1 MDSSARKSA
10 PRPADY
16 RTLSP
21 SGVSQSRDPTS
32 ELIDKGHS
40 LGFCRGKL
48 PVLVIDPNGIAIDG
62 SRSIARRYGTKC
74 GGCLQGINPQD
85 LVRKARDK
93 VFHLNCFTC
102 LVCRKQMST
111 GEELYVLDDNKFVCK
126 QDYLSGKPLPDTHH
140 VHGHHGTNTGRYGGL
155 FEIFIA
161 WRTNST
167 RNWGQNVDA
176 SLQDDFGPMI
186 KRHDRLDARHFFNI
200 NLCHPLGHLPVVES
214 AAIVLSED
222 EDEDGSAHHHHHDS
236 AVRGAHLGTHNIG
249 PGSTGDQTVGHGGEL
264 PLGSDP
270 CKQEDS
276 EDQGSLD
283 GDPETRDSQTENKS
297 PDGGAGGGS
306 GDGGAGSKRRGPRTT
321 IKAKQLEILKTAFS
335 STPKPTRHI
344 REQLAKET
352 GLPMRVIQVWFQN
365 KRSKERRLKQLTS
378 MGRNPFFGGSRKMRG
393 FPLNLNPGALGGED
407 GPPPGFPYFG
417 PDKFEFGYGGPV
429 AFHHEFFGA
438 HPPPHPHGP
447 HFAGTGNPGLDPASL
462 AGMAAAVA
470 VAGEYPPPGAGGGPP
485 EFLTGPPGQGPPAP
499 TGGSPG
505 EFLAPSERER
515 EISPPNHYHRK
526 SVESRSPIYLGSA
539 RERTLCLRSHRFISV
554 VFAMRRQPL
563 TRKRL
568 KEIDLLLAPKNN
580 IPHGSFLYRRR
591 VTFFL

>member
-1 MDSSARKSA
+1 MLLSCAGCEKPIMDQYLLNVLDRAWHVECVRCF
-10 PRPADY
+10 DC
-16 RTLSP
+16 RTTL
-21 SGVSQSRDPTS
+21 QDKCFSR
-32 ELIDKGHS
+32 EAKL
-40 LGFCRGKL
+40 FCRE
-48 PVLVIDPNGIAIDG
+48 DFF
-62 SRSIARRYGTKC
+62 RRYGTKC
-74 GGCLQGINPQD
+74 SGCLQGISPQD

-140 VHGHHGTNTGRYGGL
+140 VHGHHGG
-155 FEIFIA
+155 
-161 WRTNST
+161 
-167 RNWGQNVDA
+167 D
-176 SLQDDFGPMI
+176 SLMGS
-186 KRHDRLDARHFFNI
+186 
-200 NLCHPLGHLPVVES
+200 G
-214 AAIVLSED
+214 SED
-222 EDEDGSAHHHHHDS
+222 EDEDGSAHHHHGGVGGS
-236 AVRGAHLGTHNIG
+236 HLGPHNLG
-249 PGSTGDQTVGHGGEL
+249 PGGPGDQTVGHTGDL

-321 IKAKQLEILKTAFS
+321 IKAKQLEILKSAFS

-378 MGRNPFFGGSRKMRG
+378 MGRSPFFGGSRKMRG

-417 PDKFEFGYGGPV
+417 AEKFEFGYGGPV

-447 HFAGTGNPGLDPASL
+447 PFSGPGNPVYGNLFLTGLDPASL

-470 VAGEYPPPGAGGGPP
+470 VTGEYPPPGAGGGPP

-499 TGGSPG
+499 PGGSPG
-505 EFLAPSERER
+505 EFLAPTGGAQGNPSAGGNGGGPGGGGGGGGFLEPHQMQSE
-515 EISPPNHYHRK
+515 
-526 SVESRSPIYLGSA
+526 G
-539 RERTLCLRSHRFISV
+539 
-554 VFAMRRQPL
+554 
-563 TRKRL
+563 
-568 KEIDLLLAPKNN
+568 LAW
-580 IPHGSFLYRRR
+580 
-591 VTFFL
+591 

>member
-140 VHGHHGTNTGRYGGL
+140 VHGHHGENNRGRYGAL

-214 AAIVLSED
+214 AAIVLSLGGARREHEPSNLSAGGDSLMGSGSED

-236 AVRGAHLGTHNIG
+236 TVRGAHLGTHNIG
-249 PGSTGDQTVGHGGEL
+249 PGGPGDQTVGHGGEL

-276 EDQGSLD
+276 EDQARLRSVEGSLD

-447 HFAGTGNPGLDPASL
+447 HFAGTGNPGESPAI
-462 AGMAAAVA
+462 
-470 VAGEYPPPGAGGGPP
+470 
-485 EFLTGPPGQGPPAP
+485 TDD
-499 TGGSPG
+499 
-505 EFLAPSERER
+505 LAP
-515 EISPPNHYHRK
+515 
-526 SVESRSPIYLGSA
+526 
-539 RERTLCLRSHRFISV
+539 FIV
-554 VFAMRRQPL
+554 
-563 TRKRL
+563 KL
-568 KEIDLLLAPKNN
+568 K
-580 IPHGSFLYRRR
+580 
-591 VTFFL
+591 